1 MTTKD
6 YLNNLLAQNHTVPV
20 AVTVTVTNTVIVT
33 NTVTIIVT
41 AAHKKGL

>member
-20 AVTVTVTNTVIVT
+20 AVTVTNTVIVT